1 MSERILFF
9 KGLDDRIHR
18 DVVDIEKIN
27 CDEDDLIDIAVELR
41 CAGYKGIQV
50 SCHKFAEDKFH
61 FFIEFD
67 INSIEG
73 NFYKKLQDE
82 KRKGIELPPASYILS
97 AIEFLYGEQEVD
109 GES

>member
-1 MSERILFF
+1 MSQKILFF
-9 KGLDDRIHR
+9 KGLDGRTHF
-18 DVVDIEKIN
+18 DVFDIEQIN
-27 CDEDDLIDIAVELR
+27 CDEDDLIHIAVELK

-50 SCHKFAEDKFH
+50 TSHQLAEGKSQ

-67 INSIEG
+67 NSSIEG
-73 NFYKKLQDE
+73 KFYQNLQDE
-82 KRKGIELPPASYILS
+82 KRRGIKLPSASDILS